1 MGGWVTVSTQV
12 SWTMLAWLRFWG
24 RFDIIMPS
32 RRMLLLLLSLK
43 RARVGTQA
51 ASIRIARTRH
61 PPWATLIECWRAR
74 IRINWFYFA
83 DGLVEFDNV
92 PSLLIQLIL
101 EFLAECHLIK
111 QAWSESPGWT
121 LILTH
126 PPIHPV
132 KCKWSKA
139 QLWWPPTNDIFKHF
153 PAGQAKKIY
162 ML

>member
-1 MGGWVTVSTQV
+1 MV
-12 SWTMLAWLRFWG
+12 
-24 RFDIIMPS
+24 
-32 RRMLLLLLSLK
+32 LLLLLSLK

-101 EFLAECHLIK
+101 EILAEFHLIK

-121 LILTH
+121 LILIH
-126 PPIHPV
+126 PPTHPV
-132 KCKWSKA
+132 KCKWSNSMY
-139 QLWWPPTNDIFKHF
+139 QSSLL
-153 PAGQAKKIY
+153 GQT
-162 ML
+162 